1 MRYRYVLL
9 GDVVGSRDIEDREA
23 FRRTLVDACETANET
38 CGSDLDAPFELLKG
52 IDELGG
58 VLTSPAPVYDVVDE
72 FAAALRP
79 HEIRVA
85 VAAGG
90 IDVAP
95 ESGDVTRMD
104 GPAFHRADELLAAL
118 ADAPFRFAMD
128 LDGPAD
134 SGCGDSAD
142 APTGDTNRDDAH
154 DAAVDRRADA
164 LDDALADEINL
175 LLFRKREWT
184 DRQREVVAR
193 YEEHGS
199 QREVAEALGVSQPAV
214 SRALDRAMWTPLRE
228 IEDRLRETL
237 AQYE

>member
-9 GDVVGSRDIEDREA
+9 GDVVGSRDIEDRAA
-23 FRRTLVDACETANET
+23 FRRTLVDACDVANET

-52 IDELGG
+52 IDEFGG

-72 FAAALRP
+72 FAAAVRP
-79 HEIRVA
+79 HEIRFA
-85 VAAGG
+85 VAAGE

-95 ESGDVTRMD
+95 DSGDVTRMD
-104 GPAFHRADELLAAL
+104 GPVFHRADELLADL
-118 ADAPFRFAMD
+118 ADSPFRFAMD
-128 LDGPAD
+128 LDERAD
-134 SGCGDSAD
+134 S
-142 APTGDTNRDDAH
+142 DD
-154 DAAVDRRADA
+154 DGWADA
-164 LDDALADEINL
+164 LGDALADEINL

-184 DRQREVVAR
+184 DRQREVVAL

-214 SRALDRAMWTPLRE
+214 SRALDRAMWKPLRE

-237 AQYE
+237 TGYE